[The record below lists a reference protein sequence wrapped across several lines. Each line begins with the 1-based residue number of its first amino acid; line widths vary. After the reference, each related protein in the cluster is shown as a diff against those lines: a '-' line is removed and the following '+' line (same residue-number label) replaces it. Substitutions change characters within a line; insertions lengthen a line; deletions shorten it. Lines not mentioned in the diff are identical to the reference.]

1 MRIKH
6 VLMMVGLTLVM
17 VVLGLSVGREGSSV
31 VEAFGTKSMTC
42 PAYRDGKCVGNAA
55 CINADEILHSGDCS
69 FSCLTHVGDGHAINS
84 TVSCAEKA
92 KFPQPGGG
100 GGGIAWSGG
109 GPPAWSDCYYQ
120 AVCDA
125 NGTMCF

>member
-31 VEAFGTKSMTC
+31 VEAEGNQT
-42 PAYRDGKCVGNAA
+42 AYCNSFDDYGCTGDGACVNVDQIKKTGPCA
-55 CINADEILHSGDCS
+55 
-69 FSCLTHVGDGHAINS
+69 FSC
-84 TVSCAEKA
+84 EA
-92 KFPQPGGG
+92 KFGGWIARSRVACTPKPKPAPGGG
-100 GGGIAWSGG
+100 GGGMAWGGG